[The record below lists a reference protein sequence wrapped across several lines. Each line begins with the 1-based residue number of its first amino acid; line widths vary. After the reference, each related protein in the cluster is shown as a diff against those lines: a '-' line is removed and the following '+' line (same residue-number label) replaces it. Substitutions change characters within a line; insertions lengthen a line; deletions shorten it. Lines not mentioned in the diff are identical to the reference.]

1 MSRYQ
6 ITGIIYIHIYR
17 HEWVTGTLYVRI
29 STQNIACSQHQ
40 INMER
45 QRERKKQL
53 LVLMTHEAKTTRC
66 FRKTFYQHRHKGLF
80 LKCPSLF
87 DHFHPVAFCLS
98 PLLGAWL
105 HLRFSSQIYQWAIYT
120 YSNFQAEH
128 VILHLHLILK
138 GQIWAALSMGMWY
151 CIYIWWSRDKF
162 ELHSAWLQSRA
173 QCNCISSTGCNTEL
187 WSQSIVMKMT
197 FKATMASNFWFKS
210 GSDCRL
216 YI

>member
-40 INMER
+40 MNMER

-80 LKCPSLF
+80 SKWPSLF

-98 PLLGAWL
+98 PCLVPDFTSASRVKFISGPFTPTPIS
-105 HLRFSSQIYQWAIYT
+105 R
-120 YSNFQAEH
+120 
-128 VILHLHLILK
+128 
-138 GQIWAALSMGMWY
+138 LSMWY
-151 CIYIWWSRDKF
+151 CIYIWSSRDKF
-162 ELHSAWLQSRA
+162 ELHSAWACDIAFTFDGQGTNLSCTQHGSRVGHNA
-173 QCNCISSTGCNTEL
+173 
-187 WSQSIVMKMT
+187 IVSHPLAAILSCGL
-197 FKATMASNFWFKS
+197 KA
-210 GSDCRL
+210 
-216 YI
+216 

>member
-17 HEWVTGTLYVRI
+17 HEWVTEMLYVRI

-40 INMER
+40 MNMER
-45 QRERKKQL
+45 QRERKQQL

-105 HLRFSSQIYQWAIYT
+105 HLRFSGPFTPTPISR
-120 YSNFQAEH
+120 
-128 VILHLHLILK
+128 
-138 GQIWAALSMGMWY
+138 LSMWY
-151 CIYIWWSRDKF
+151 CIYIWSSRDKS
-162 ELHSAWLQSRA
+162 ELHSARACDIAFTFDGQGTNLSCTQHGSRVGHNA
-173 QCNCISSTGCNTEL
+173 
-187 WSQSIVMKMT
+187 IVSHPLAAILSCGL
-197 FKATMASNFWFKS
+197 KA
-210 GSDCRL
+210 
-216 YI
+216 